1 MTRSRSLLLVALLL
15 ACELNPHGS
24 PREVRATAARRLTQR
39 YAQSPL
45 APWNVRARA
54 AGRDC
59 DVLLVD
65 TSVIMGDS
73 MIEALH
79 YGGGVYSVDGAG
91 VGQFC
96 RARAFRG
103 VAYKDSTDRVWT
115 YGNVTAEEAQTL
127 KRCD

>member
-1 MTRSRSLLLVALLL
+1 MTSARLLLVIALLA
-15 ACELNPHGS
+15 ACEWNAKPS
-24 PREVRATAARRLTQR
+24 PREVRVMAARRLTQR

-65 TSVIMGDS
+65 TPMIMGDS

-79 YGGGVYSVDGAG
+79 YGGGVYSVDGGG
-91 VGQFC
+91 VEQFC
-96 RARAFRG
+96 RSQAFRG

-115 YGNVTAEEAQTL
+115 YGNLTAEEAQTL